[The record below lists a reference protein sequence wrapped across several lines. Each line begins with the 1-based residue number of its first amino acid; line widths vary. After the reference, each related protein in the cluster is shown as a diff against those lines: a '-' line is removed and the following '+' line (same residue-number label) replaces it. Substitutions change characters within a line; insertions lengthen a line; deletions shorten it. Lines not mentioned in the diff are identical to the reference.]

1 MIVWNEIAGFVLPIF
16 IYSFSGG
23 VHFEFGGEGVAPAAV
38 FIAQVTDGDTGDTDG
53 AVGFGKLGQALV
65 DGVGEDGPEVF
76 FGGGIVRVRLR
87 VGGTRITL

>member
-1 MIVWNEIAGFVLPIF
+1 MIVWNEIAGFVLPFFIF
-16 IYSFSGG
+16 SASGG
-23 VHFEFGGEGVAPAAV
+23 GHFEFGGEGVAPASV
-38 FIAQVTDGDTGDTDG
+38 FVAQVADGDTDG
-53 AVGFGKLGQALV
+53 AVGFGKLCQTLV

>member
-1 MIVWNEIAGFVLPIF
+1 MFGTRSPGSFCQFLF
-16 IYSFSGG
+16 IRFRGG
-23 VHFEFGGEGVAPAAV
+23 GHFEFGGEGVAPAAA

-87 VGGTRITL
+87 VGGPGSLL